1 MPVTDYKGMTAQGG
15 SHGPHSQSFM
25 ELQMHC
31 LSRRNAL
38 SLALTGVLSLGLTA
52 CGSGGGT
59 QTTPPPSPGGSGLG
73 FTPTVNTDNSLT
85 ATSAPSVSAVP
96 APAAINSIYGKHLS
110 VVNAGQSLA
119 LGAKGAGV
127 GIGVLDSGVRR
138 NHPALGTR
146 VLYNGFYLN
155 DPPNNQGVDYVLEHG
170 TAVSLTA
177 AGSAFGNWPGGV
189 APEANIVSGRF
200 LSDNPPTDDGS
211 GQGNGITTA
220 DSRDFANFM
229 NSANADLASRGARI
243 INNSWGGVY
252 FEDEP
257 SGAAAMAEG
266 FKDFIINRNGLVVFA
281 NGNNGDDVRYQADP
295 SDTSSLPTLAP
306 QAGIDRGW
314 LTVAALDPDNPT
326 QLLYFSQYCGRSM
339 DYCLAAP
346 GKVTI
351 PGVSPEGAVAPK
363 TDQSK
368 FYVWQGTSF
377 AAPMVSGAAAA
388 VWSMFPYFT
397 NDLVRQTILGTA
409 TDIGAPGVDPV
420 FGHGLLDVGKAAQG
434 PGKFDWGNVT
444 VSFSGNSVWRNNITG
459 TGGLVKQGAGT
470 LSLTSTQSYTG
481 DTRVEGGAL
490 DVRSGLGGSK
500 LYVGSNGLVYGSGV
514 FGRGVD
520 NNGRFFNGR
529 DVGASITGS
538 YLHTS
543 SANLGI
549 WLGTPLQVNGTATLQ
564 GGQVSI
570 LGSRSGYTT
579 SAKETLLNASGGVTG
594 TFGSV
599 KAAPNV
605 FLDATLG
612 YDANNVFL
620 NINRI
625 QINAAAAAL
634 GFTGASLDAAQR
646 VESAFGLI
654 DGGFVPPNSS
664 FVGGAA
670 DLQNTS
676 INAAIAERSLRS
688 LAGQMHTANLAL
700 MLESMDAGRRAMTD
714 RFDTLVDR
722 PTMAGSWSQNL
733 RDSGGLAQ
741 TGFSGMDYQMDGWTM
756 GQDVRVGRNGV
767 FGLAASHSEASGW
780 MSELGDRTR
789 NRQTQAQAY
798 AGWLGEQAYLR
809 GGIGAGQFDR
819 EVERNVQLGMRQEGV
834 NTLSGGDYTFANIET
849 GYRLAMGAFGLSPYA
864 GSQYAHIRNDGF
876 NEAGASGFGLR
887 ADSWS
892 FDRWQ
897 AYTGLRLNRDWQ
909 MANGLKLGWDARA
922 EWQRTLSDSNP
933 LLASFTGIEQWSPV
947 SGLSMARQSNL
958 FGLGFNARWQNGSL
972 LRLDVS
978 HRQSELGDNSMA
990 NVSYRYR
997 F

>member
-1 MPVTDYKGMTAQGG
+1 MR
-15 SHGPHSQSFM
+15 
-25 ELQMHC
+25 C
-31 LSRRNAL
+31 LSRPNAL
-38 SLALTGVLSLGLTA
+38 TLAVAGALSLGLTA
-52 CGSGGGT
+52 CGSGGGSPST
-59 QTTPPPSPGGSGLG
+59 PPPPTTPPGGTGIG
-73 FTPTVNTDNSLT
+73 FTPTVPNDASLT
-85 ATSAPSVSAVP
+85 ATSAPSVGALPTPTV
-96 APAAINSIYGKHLS
+96 INASTGKQLA

-119 LGAKGAGV
+119 LGAKGAGI

-138 NHPALGTR
+138 DHPALSPR
-146 VLYNGFYLN
+146 VVYNGFFLN
-155 DPPNNQGVDYVLEHG
+155 PNTNNQNVDYVSEHG

-177 AGSAFGNWPGGV
+177 AGAPLGNWPGGV

-220 DSRDFANFM
+220 DSREFATFLNA
-229 NSANADLASRGARI
+229 ANADLAGRGARV

-257 SGAAAMAEG
+257 AGAAAMAEG
-266 FKDFIINRNGLVVFA
+266 FKDFILNRNGLIVFA
-281 NGNNGDDVRYQADP
+281 NGNYGRDARYRSDP

-306 QAGIDRGW
+306 QAGLERGW
-314 LTVAALDPDNPT
+314 LTVAALDPDNT
-326 QLLYFSQYCGRSM
+326 TALLDFSQQCGRSM
-339 DYCLAAP
+339 NYCLAAP
-346 GKVTI
+346 GKVII
-351 PGVSPEGAVAPK
+351 PGASPAGSVSPK
-363 TDQSK
+363 SDQNSL
-368 FYVWQGTSF
+368 YTWQGTSF
-377 AAPMVSGAAAA
+377 AAPMVSGAVAA
-388 VWSMFPYFT
+388 VWSLFPYFT

-409 TDIGAPGVDPV
+409 TDVGAPGVDAV
-420 FGHGLLDVGKAAQG
+420 FGHGVLNVGKAAQG
-434 PGKFDWGNVT
+434 PGKFDWGTVT
-444 VSFSGNSVWRNNITG
+444 VSFTGNSVWRNNITG
-459 TGGLVKQGAGT
+459 AGGLVKQGSGT
-470 LSLTSTQSYTG
+470 LSLTSAQSYTG
-481 DTRVEGGAL
+481 DTRVDGGAL

-500 LYVGSNGLVYGSGV
+500 LFVGANGLVYGSGV
-514 FGRGVD
+514 FARGVD

-529 DVGASITGS
+529 DAGATITGS

-543 SANLGI
+543 TANLGV
-549 WLGTPLQVNGTATLQ
+549 WLGTPLQVSGTATLQ

-570 LGSRSGYTT
+570 LGSRTGYTT
-579 SAKETLLNASGGVTG
+579 SARETLLNASGGVTG
-594 TFGSV
+594 TFTNV
-599 KAAPNV
+599 RAAPNV
-605 FLDATLG
+605 FLDASLG

-625 QINAAAAAL
+625 QINAAAAAM

-646 VESAFGLI
+646 VESAFGAI
-654 DGGFVPPNSS
+654 DGGLVPPNSI

-670 DLQNTS
+670 DLQNTAL
-676 INAAIAERSLRS
+676 NAAIAERSLSS

-700 MLESMDAGRRAMTD
+700 TLESMDAGRRAMTD
-714 RFDTLVDR
+714 RFDSLVDR
-722 PTMAGSWSQNL
+722 PTLAGSWSQNL

-741 TGFSGMDYQMDGWTM
+741 SGFTGLDYQMDGWMM

-767 FGLAASHSEASGW
+767 FGLAASHAESSGW

-819 EVERNVQLGMRQEGV
+819 EVERNVQLGLRSEGV
-834 NTLSGGDYTFANIET
+834 NTLGGGEYAFANIET
-849 GYRLAMGAFGLSPYA
+849 GYRFAVGAFGLSPYV

-887 ADSWS
+887 ADGWN

-897 AYTGLRLNRDWQ
+897 AYSGLRVNRDWQ
-909 MANGLKLGWDARA
+909 MANGMQLGWDARA
-922 EWQRTLSDSNP
+922 EWQRTLSSDNP
-933 LLASFTGIEQWSPV
+933 LFASFTGIDQWSPV

-972 LRLDVS
+972 LRLDLS
-978 HRQSELGDNSMA
+978 HRQSELGDNSLVNA
-990 NVSYRYR
+990 SYRYR

>member
-1 MPVTDYKGMTAQGG
+1 MR
-15 SHGPHSQSFM
+15 
-25 ELQMHC
+25 C
-31 LSRRNAL
+31 LSRRNVL
-38 SLALTGVLSLGLTA
+38 SLAVAGILSIGLSA

-59 QTTPPPSPGGSGLG
+59 QSPAPTPGGSGVG
-73 FTPTVNTDNSLT
+73 FTPTVATDTSIT
-85 ATSAPSVSAVP
+85 GASAPSVGGLP
-96 APAAINSIYGKHLS
+96 TPTAINASLGKQLV

-119 LGAKGAGV
+119 LGARGAGV

-138 NHPALGTR
+138 DHPALSPR
-146 VLYNGFYLN
+146 VTYNGFYLN
-155 DPPNNQGVDYVLEHG
+155 SNTNNQNVDYVLEHG

-177 AGSAFGNWPGGV
+177 AGAAYNNWPGGV

-211 GQGNGITTA
+211 GQGNGISTA
-220 DSRDFANFM
+220 DSQDFATFM
-229 NSANADLASRGARI
+229 NAANADLASRGARI

-266 FKDFIINRNGLVVFA
+266 FKDFIINRNGLIVFA
-281 NGNNGDDVRYQADP
+281 NGNYGRDARYQADP

-306 QAGIDRGW
+306 QAGIERGW

-326 QLLYFSQYCGRSM
+326 QLLDFSQYCGRSM
-339 DYCLAAP
+339 NYCLAAP

-351 PGVSPEGAVAPK
+351 PGVSPVGSTSPK

-368 FYVWQGTSF
+368 FYTWQGTSF
-377 AAPMVSGAAAA
+377 AAPMVSGATAA
-388 VWSMFPYFT
+388 VWSMFPYFN
-397 NDLVRQTILGTA
+397 NDLVRQTLLGTA
-409 TDIGAPGVDPV
+409 TDAGAPGVDNV
-420 FGHGLLDVGKAAQG
+420 FGYGILDVGKAAQG
-434 PGKFDWGNVT
+434 PGKFDWGTVT
-444 VSFSGNSVWRNNITG
+444 VSFTGNSVWRNNITG
-459 TGGLVKQGAGT
+459 AGGLIKQGSGT
-470 LSLTSTQSYTG
+470 LSLTNAQSYTG

-490 DVRSGLGGSK
+490 DVKGGLGGSK
-500 LYVGSNGLVYGSGV
+500 LFVGSNGLVYGSGV
-514 FGRGVD
+514 FGRGVE
-520 NNGRFFNGR
+520 NSGRFFNGR
-529 DVGASITGS
+529 DAGATIAGN
-538 YLHTS
+538 YLQTAS
-543 SANLGI
+543 GNLGV

-570 LGSRSGYTT
+570 LGSRTGYTT
-579 SAKETLLNASGGVTG
+579 TAREILLNTTDGLTG

-612 YDANNVFL
+612 YDAKSAYL

-625 QINAAAAAL
+625 QINAAAASL

-646 VESAFGLI
+646 VEFAFGAI
-654 DGGFVPPNSS
+654 DGGLVPPNSG

-676 INAAIAERSLRS
+676 LNTAIAERSLRS

-700 MLESMDAGRRAMTD
+700 TLESMDAGRRAMTD

-722 PTMAGSWSQNL
+722 PTLAGSWSQNL
-733 RDSGGLAQ
+733 RDNGGLAQ
-741 TGFSGMDYQMDGWTM
+741 AGFSGMDYQLDGWMM

-767 FGLAASHSEASGW
+767 FGLAASHSEGSGW
-780 MSELGDRTR
+780 MSDLGDRTR

-798 AGWLGEQAYLR
+798 AGWLGQQAYLH
-809 GGIGAGQFDR
+809 GGVGAGQFDR
-819 EVERNVQLGMRQEGV
+819 EVERNVQLGLRNESV
-834 NTLSGGDYTFANIET
+834 NSLSGGDYAFANIEA
-849 GYRLAMGAFGLSPYA
+849 GYRFSMGAFGLSPYA

-876 NEAGASGFGLR
+876 SEAGAAGFGLR

-897 AYTGLRLNRDWQ
+897 AYSGLRLNRDWQ
-909 MANGLKLGWDARA
+909 MANGLQLGWDARA

-947 SGLSMARQSNL
+947 SGLSMARRSNL
-958 FGLGFNARWQNGSL
+958 FGLGFNASWKNGSL
-972 LRLDVS
+972 LRLDLS
-978 HRQSELGDNSMA
+978 HRQSELGDNGMA

>member
-1 MPVTDYKGMTAQGG
+1 MR
-15 SHGPHSQSFM
+15 
-25 ELQMHC
+25 C
-31 LSRRNAL
+31 LSRRNVL
-38 SLALTGVLSLGLTA
+38 SLAVAGVLSIGLSA
-52 CGSGGGT
+52 CGGGGGT
-59 QTTPPPSPGGSGLG
+59 KSTPPPTTPGGSGLG
-73 FTPTVNTDNSLT
+73 FTPTVPTDTSLT
-85 ATSAPSVSAVP
+85 GTSAPSVGGVP
-96 APAAINSIYGKHLS
+96 APVSISTTLGKQLA

-127 GIGVLDSGVRR
+127 GIGVLDSGVRT
-138 NHPALGTR
+138 NHPALSPR
-146 VLYNGFYLN
+146 VTYNGFYLN
-155 DPPNNQGVDYVLEHG
+155 SSTNNQNVDYVLEHG

-177 AGSAFGNWPGGV
+177 AGAPYNNWPGGV

-211 GQGNGITTA
+211 GQGNGISTA
-220 DSRDFANFM
+220 DSREFATFM
-229 NSANADLASRGARI
+229 NAANADLGNRGARI

-257 SGAAAMAEG
+257 AGAAAMAEG
-266 FKDFIINRNGLVVFA
+266 FKDFIINRNGLIVFA
-281 NGNNGDDVRYQADP
+281 NGNYGRDLRYRADP

-306 QAGIDRGW
+306 QAGLERGW

-326 QLLYFSQYCGRSM
+326 QLLDFSQYCGRSM
-339 DYCLAAP
+339 NYCLAAP
-346 GKVTI
+346 GKVVI
-351 PGVSPEGAVAPK
+351 PGVSPD
-363 TDQSK
+363 TQNS
-368 FYVWQGTSF
+368 FYSWQGTSF

-388 VWSMFPYFT
+388 VWSMFPYFN
-397 NDLVRQTILGTA
+397 NDLVRQTLLGTA
-409 TDIGAPGVDPV
+409 TDAGAPGVDAV
-420 FGHGLLDVGKAAQG
+420 FGYGILNVGKAAQG

-459 TGGLVKQGAGT
+459 TGGLTKQGSGT
-470 LSLTSTQSYTG
+470 LSLTDAQSYTG
-481 DTRVEGGAL
+481 DTRAEGGAL
-490 DVRSGLGGSK
+490 DIRNGLGASK
-500 LYVGSNGLVYGSGV
+500 LYIGSNGLAYGSGN
-514 FGRGVD
+514 FARGVE

-529 DVGASITGS
+529 DVGASITGN

-570 LGSRSGYTT
+570 LGNRTGYTT
-579 SAKETLLNASGGVTG
+579 SARETLLNASGGVTG
-594 TFGSV
+594 TFSAV
-599 KAAPNV
+599 RAAPNV

-625 QINAAAAAL
+625 QINAAAAGF
-634 GFTGASLDAAQR
+634 GFTGASLDTAQR
-646 VESAFGLI
+646 VELAFGAI
-654 DGGFVPPNSS
+654 DGGIVPPNSI

-676 INAAIAERSLRS
+676 LSAAIAERSLRS

-700 MLESMDAGRRAMTD
+700 TLESMDAGRRAMTD

-722 PTMAGSWSQNL
+722 PTLAGSWSQNL

-741 TGFSGMDYQMDGWTM
+741 AGFSGMDYQLDGWMM
-756 GQDVRVGRNGV
+756 GQDVRVGRHGV

-798 AGWLGEQAYLR
+798 AGWLGEQTYLR

-819 EVERNVQLGMRQEGV
+819 EVERNVQLGLRQEGV
-834 NTLSGGDYTFANIET
+834 NTLSGGDYAFANIEA
-849 GYRLAMGAFGLSPYA
+849 GYRFAMGAFDVSPYA

-876 NEAGASGFGLR
+876 SEGGAAGFGLR
-887 ADSWS
+887 ADSWG

-909 MANGLKLGWDARA
+909 MANGLQLGWDARA
-922 EWQRTLSDSNP
+922 EWQRALSDSNP

-947 SGLSMARQSNL
+947 SGLSMARQSGL
-958 FGLGFNARWQNGSL
+958 LGLGFNARWQNGSL
-972 LRLDVS
+972 LRLDLS
-978 HRQSELGDNSMA
+978 HRQSELGDNSMLNA
-990 NVSYRYR
+990 SYRYR